1 MRTPQYRT
9 TWCQFPHGRDRGPEI
24 LYKCIE
30 DPGYRFGQRFCGRKR
45 SRDRV
50 LGSKA
55 GLRLTP
61 LVDLYLKFGVRS
73 FELKGA
79 KLNALLQVGAESIE
93 ARIRDLELLRLRPD
107 LFLLKIKLA
116 EEPDLGLKD
125 LRVDGFGKVIDGTK

>member
-50 LGSKA
+50 LSSKA

-61 LVDLYLKFGVRS
+61 LVDLYLKFAIRPFKLRGPKPNPLFKVSVERIQTGIGD
-73 FELKGA
+73 LK
-79 KLNALLQVGAESIE
+79 
-93 ARIRDLELLRLRPD
+93 LLRLYPD
-107 LFLLKIKLA
+107 LFLLKIQLA
-116 EEPDLGLKD
+116 EESGPS
-125 LRVDGFGKVIDGTK
+125 I